1 MHFHLKE
8 HSHTKGQRGHVQLE
22 IYSIWHMSVHKCRDS
37 QAYKI
42 TNIHAFTC
50 THHTLETCLSGR
62 DFLRNSV
69 DQISKQFL
77 ELSSLVFIYHME
89 ISKDYE
95 VNFCLDTK

>member
-62 DFLRNSV
+62 DFLRNIKA
-69 DQISKQFL
+69 ISRAFQ
-77 ELSSLVFIYHME
+77 SSIIYHME